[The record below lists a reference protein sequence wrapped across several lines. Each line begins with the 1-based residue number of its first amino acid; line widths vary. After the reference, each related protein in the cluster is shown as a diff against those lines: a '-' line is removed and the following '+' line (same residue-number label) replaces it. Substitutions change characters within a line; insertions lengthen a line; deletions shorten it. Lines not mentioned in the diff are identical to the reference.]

1 MHEVWNQNPSNEDN
15 LLTKKQQW
23 KKSGWDQES
32 VLFHP
37 YSNKQLLKLLCSM
50 NWEKPRSGALDA
62 IVVTP
67 VVTYVALNTE
77 SNRSKYNCKVWGFI
91 QQTL

>member
-15 LLTKKQQW
+15 LFNKEAAVEEKCV
-23 KKSGWDQES
+23 GPGVS

-50 NWEKPRSGALDA
+50 NWEKTRSGALDA
-62 IVVTP
+62 IVVTCCHI
-67 VVTYVALNTE
+67 
-77 SNRSKYNCKVWGFI
+77 RSTKY
-91 QQTL
+91 